1 MEITHFYS
9 LLTVSVI
16 GHHVGS
22 GSVCSF
28 AFIQW
33 FRASRCFRNK
43 HPAVLLQHRS
53 RPGSK
58 NTCTHSQDAKDPLK
72 ADYLFLRQNNSS
84 PSCFVFCF
92 FLMHILTCT
101 CSSSCGQNTSRAD
114 TYSLDC
120 LLRNLFLYEIRAKN
134 FWKSWYR
141 NEDGLISVLVVR
153 LWVWTQAGEI
163 FICLLE
169 AVVSSALLIKPG
181 LIVCLAVK
189 EGSLFLKKK
198 EQQDEMRQ
206 GRCVRLL
213 IEGKSRA
220 RWCVLFKMKRCS
232 LTNELTQ
239 ASSLK

>member
-9 LLTVSVI
+9 LLRVSVI

-28 AFIQW
+28 TFIQW
-33 FRASRCFRNK
+33 VRASRCFRNK
-43 HPAVLLQHRS
+43 HPAVLLQRRS

-58 NTCTHSQDAKDPLK
+58 NTCTHSQDAKDPLE

-84 PSCFVFCF
+84 PSCF

-101 CSSSCGQNTSRAD
+101 CSFSCGQNTSRAD
-114 TYSLDC
+114 TVLPRLSAWEFVSVWDK
-120 LLRNLFLYEIRAKN
+120 RRVKN
-134 FWKSWYR
+134 FRESWYR
-141 NEDGLISVLVVR
+141 NEDGLVSVLVVR

-181 LIVCLAVK
+181 LIVSLAVK
-189 EGSLFLKKK
+189 EGSLFVLKKK
-198 EQQDEMRQ
+198 GTARRNEA
-206 GRCVRLL
+206 
-213 IEGKSRA
+213 GKM
-220 RWCVLFKMKRCS
+220 C
-232 LTNELTQ
+232 
-239 ASSLK
+239 